1 MSTAD
6 EVVSALRSA
15 HKLRDVGDG
24 KYRSASPYRTG
35 SDSDAFSLTIDG
47 PEHGKWFD
55 HVANKGGSLYT
66 LAKHLGVVLPTI
78 APSIDTKTATTHQ
91 GYAESH
97 GLTLEALKR
106 AGWAVGEHQRRP
118 CFIID
123 TKEGKRYRYIDG
135 DKPVFKSIPGYKQCL
150 YKFPE
155 AIAIAAKGGFPL
167 VLCNG
172 EASTVAAQEHGVA
185 AFSVTGGGEKAMP
198 EALLEEVCQAYK
210 GEIVI
215 AMDCDTKGKQ
225 AAAALRTQLRSVG
238 YKVRV
243 VNLGLSNKGDLAD
256 YMRLWSADD
265 LYNLEDVY
273 DLEFVAALPTIYSAA
288 DMQKEDVAPVEYIV
302 DDIMTTGCY
311 ILAGAPK
318 SRKSFLALH
327 VAVSIANGKPV
338 FGQFEVKTK
347 CSVLYLDLEMS
358 KKSVHRRLSSMNF
371 GDWPKNLYF
380 GFNQDWPNRG
390 VLAGQDLENRLDNN
404 PDIRVV
410 IIDVLA
416 QWREPV
422 DPRTPVYSSDYDAL
436 KQIQRIAQRRNITII
451 VVHHTNKTKI
461 TKDDNPFDKISGS
474 TGISGAVDAM
484 WLLTRDPESEYASIL
499 RMTDRNIAGVDRVD
513 LAWDDMLGSHV
524 VDPKSKLLAAT
535 GPERRAVYDVMIKN
549 QEYTWAPREIATEL
563 KREES
568 VIKKHLR
575 RLLEDK
581 LVLRVG
587 YGRYSAVPLTNIVH
601 SGNSSTSSNSGNSIH
616 SSIRV
621 NENGIESEQELPRV
635 NESESRVNGGFEA
648 IESIKHGKSEQSEQI
663 SIREQILS
671 VLGDMALSATK
682 VRTDLQATGVDVSL
696 SDVINALNDLV
707 KQKVLTYEDLG
718 TLRRYRQAHA

>member
-6 EVVSALRSA
+6 EVISALRKA
-15 HKLRDVGDG
+15 HNLRDVGEG

-55 HVANKGGSLYT
+55 HVENKGGSLYT
-66 LAKHLGVVLPTI
+66 LAQHLDITLPTV
-78 APSIDTKTATTHQ
+78 APSIDTKTATTHE

-97 GLTLEALKR
+97 GVTLEALR
-106 AGWAVGEHQRRP
+106 MAGWSPSVDNRRP
-118 CFIID
+118 CFVIQTD
-123 TKEGKRYRYIDG
+123 SGVRYRYLDG
-135 DKPVFKSIPGYKQCL
+135 KKPVFKSPTGYKQCL
-150 YKFPE
+150 YKFTE
-155 AIAIAAKGGFPL
+155 AVDIANKGGFPL

-172 EASTVAAQEHGVA
+172 EASTVAAQVNGVA
-185 AFSVTGGGEKAMP
+185 AFSITGGGEKAMP
-198 EALLEEVCQAYK
+198 EALLEEVRKAYN
-210 GEIVI
+210 GEIVV
-215 AMDCDTKGKQ
+215 AMDCDPKGKA
-225 AAAALRTQLRSVG
+225 AAAALRTQLRSAG

-256 YMRLWSADD
+256 YMRLWSAED
-265 LYNLEDVY
+265 LYKLEDVY
-273 DLEFVAALPTIYSAA
+273 DIEFVAALPTIYSAA

-327 VAVSIANGKPV
+327 VAVSIATGGQV
-338 FGQFEVKTK
+338 FGQFEVKQK

-358 KKSVHRRLSSMNF
+358 KNSVHRRLSSMNF
-371 GDWPKNLYF
+371 GDWPRNLYF

-390 VLAGQDLENRLDNN
+390 ILAGQDLENRLDNN

-436 KQIQRIAQRRNITII
+436 KQIQRIAQRRNIVII

-535 GPERRAVYDVMIKN
+535 GPERRAVYDVMDKN
-549 QEYTWAPREIATEL
+549 PSYTWSPKEIATEL
-563 KREES
+563 GREES

-581 LVLRVG
+581 LVIRVG
-587 YGRYSAVPLTNIVH
+587 YGRYSAVSLTHIVH
-601 SGNSSTSSNSGNSIH
+601 SGNSSTSGNSGNSIH
-616 SSIRV
+616 SSVRV
-621 NENGIESEQELPRV
+621 NENAIESEQELPRV
-635 NESESRVNGGFEA
+635 NKSESRVNDGFEA
-648 IESIKHGKSEQSEQI
+648 IESIKPGKSEQSERI
-663 SIREQILS
+663 S
-671 VLGDMALSATK
+671 
-682 VRTDLQATGVDVSL
+682 
-696 SDVINALNDLV
+696 INALFAQRILQV
-707 KQKVLTYEDLG
+707 IGGMTLTASAIASRTQINAEVCQRQLDAMTEEGMLRYEP
-718 TLRRYRQAHA
+718 TVQRYGKK

>member
-6 EVVSALRSA
+6 EVISALRKA
-15 HKLRDVGDG
+15 HNLRDVGEG
-24 KYRSASPYRTG
+24 KYRSASPYRNG

-55 HVANKGGSLYT
+55 HVENKGGSLYT
-66 LAKHLGVVLPTI
+66 LAQHLDIALPSV
-78 APSIDTKTATTHQ
+78 APSIDTKTATTHE

-97 GLTLEALKR
+97 GVTLEALR
-106 AGWAVGEHQRRP
+106 MAGWAPSVDNRRP
-118 CFIID
+118 CFVIQTD
-123 TKEGKRYRYIDG
+123 SGVRYRYIDG
-135 DKPVFKSIPGYKQCL
+135 KKPVFKSPTGYKQCL
-150 YKFPE
+150 YKFTE
-155 AIAIAAKGGFPL
+155 AVDIANKGGFPL

-172 EASTVAAQEHGVA
+172 EASTVAAQVNGVA
-185 AFSVTGGGEKAMP
+185 AFSITGGGEKAMP
-198 EALLEEVCQAYK
+198 EALFEEVRKAYD
-210 GEIVI
+210 GEIVV
-215 AMDCDTKGKQ
+215 AMDCDPKGKA
-225 AAAALRTQLRSVG
+225 AAAALRTQLRSAG

-265 LYNLEDVY
+265 LYKLEDVY
-273 DLEFVAALPTIYSAA
+273 DIEFVAALPTIYSAA

-327 VAVSIANGKPV
+327 VAVSIATGGQV
-338 FGQFEVKTK
+338 FGQFEVKQK

-358 KKSVHRRLSSMNF
+358 KNSVHRRLSSMNF
-371 GDWPKNLYF
+371 GDWPRNLYF

-390 VLAGQDLENRLDNN
+390 ILAGQDLENRLDNN

-436 KQIQRIAQRRNITII
+436 KQIQRIAQRRNIVII

-535 GPERRAVYDVMIKN
+535 GPERRAVYDVMDKN
-549 QEYTWAPREIATEL
+549 PSYTWSPKEIATEL
-563 KREES
+563 GREES

-581 LVLRVG
+581 LVIRVG
-587 YGRYSAVPLTNIVH
+587 YGRYSAVSLTHIVH
-601 SGNSSTSSNSGNSIH
+601 SGNSSTSGNSGNSIH
-616 SSIRV
+616 SSVRV
-621 NENGIESEQELPRV
+621 NDNAIESEQELPRV
-635 NESESRVNGGFEA
+635 NKSESRVNDRFEA
-648 IESIKHGKSEQSEQI
+648 IESIKQGKSEQSERI
-663 SIREQILS
+663 S
-671 VLGDMALSATK
+671 
-682 VRTDLQATGVDVSL
+682 
-696 SDVINALNDLV
+696 INALFAQRILQALGGMMLSASAIATRTQINAEVCKRQLDAMTEEGMLR
-707 KQKVLTYEDLG
+707 YEP
-718 TLRRYRQAHA
+718 TIQRYGKK

>member
-6 EVVSALRSA
+6 EVISALRKA
-15 HKLRDVGDG
+15 HNLRDVGEG
-24 KYRSASPYRTG
+24 KYRSASPFRNG
-35 SDSDAFSLTIDG
+35 SDSDALSLTIDG

-55 HVANKGGSLYT
+55 HVENKGGSLYT
-66 LAKHLGVVLPTI
+66 LAQHLDIALPTV
-78 APSIDTKTATTHQ
+78 APSIDTKTATTHE

-97 GLTLEALKR
+97 GVTLEALR
-106 AGWAVGEHQRRP
+106 MAGWAPSVDNRRP
-118 CFIID
+118 CFVIQTD
-123 TKEGKRYRYIDG
+123 SGVRYRYIDG
-135 DKPVFKSIPGYKQCL
+135 KKPVFKSPTGYKQCL
-150 YKFPE
+150 YKFTE
-155 AIAIAAKGGFPL
+155 AVDIANKGGFPL

-172 EASTVAAQEHGVA
+172 EASTVAAQVNGVA
-185 AFSVTGGGEKAMP
+185 AFSITGGGEKAMP
-198 EALLEEVCQAYK
+198 EALFEEVRKAYV
-210 GEIVI
+210 GEIVV
-215 AMDCDTKGKQ
+215 AMDCDPKGKA
-225 AAAALRTQLRSVG
+225 AAAALRTQLRSAG

-265 LYNLEDVY
+265 LYKLEDVY
-273 DLEFVAALPTIYSAA
+273 DIEFVAALPTIYSAA

-327 VAVSIANGKPV
+327 VAVSIATGGQV
-338 FGQFEVKTK
+338 FGQFEVKQK

-358 KKSVHRRLSSMNF
+358 KNSVHRRLSSMNF
-371 GDWPKNLYF
+371 GDWPRNLYF

-390 VLAGQDLENRLDNN
+390 ILAGQDLENRLDNN

-436 KQIQRIAQRRNITII
+436 KQIQRIAQRRNIVII

-535 GPERRAVYDVMIKN
+535 GPERRAVYDVMDKN
-549 QEYTWAPREIATEL
+549 PSYTWSPKEIATEL
-563 KREES
+563 GREES

-581 LVLRVG
+581 LVIRVG
-587 YGRYSAVPLTNIVH
+587 YGRYSAVSLTHIVH
-601 SGNSSTSSNSGNSIH
+601 SGNSSTSGNSGNSIH
-616 SSIRV
+616 SSVRV
-621 NENGIESEQELPRV
+621 NDNAIESEQELPRV
-635 NESESRVNGGFEA
+635 NKSESRVNDEFEA
-648 IESIKHGKSEQSEQI
+648 IESIKQGKSEQSERI
-663 SIREQILS
+663 S
-671 VLGDMALSATK
+671 
-682 VRTDLQATGVDVSL
+682 
-696 SDVINALNDLV
+696 INALFAQRILQALGGMMLSASAIATRTQINAEVCQRQLDAMTEEGMLR
-707 KQKVLTYEDLG
+707 YEP
-718 TLRRYRQAHA
+718 TIQRYGKK

>member
-6 EVVSALRSA
+6 EVISALRKA
-15 HKLRDVGDG
+15 HNLRDVGEG

-55 HVANKGGSLYT
+55 HVENKGGSLYT
-66 LAKHLGVVLPTI
+66 LAQHLDIALPSV
-78 APSIDTKTATTHQ
+78 APSIDTKTATTHE

-97 GLTLEALKR
+97 GVTLEALR
-106 AGWAVGEHQRRP
+106 MAGWAPSVDNRRP
-118 CFIID
+118 CFVIQTD
-123 TKEGKRYRYIDG
+123 SGVRYRYIDG
-135 DKPVFKSIPGYKQCL
+135 KKPVFKSPTGYKQCL
-150 YKFPE
+150 YKFTE
-155 AIAIAAKGGFPL
+155 AVDIANKGGFPL

-172 EASTVAAQEHGVA
+172 EASTVAAQVNGVA
-185 AFSVTGGGEKAMP
+185 AFSITGGGEKAMP
-198 EALLEEVCQAYK
+198 EALFEEVRKAYV
-210 GEIVI
+210 GEIVV
-215 AMDCDTKGKQ
+215 AMDCDPKGKA
-225 AAAALRTQLRSVG
+225 AAAALRTQLRSAG

-265 LYNLEDVY
+265 LYKLEDVY
-273 DLEFVAALPTIYSAA
+273 DIEFVAALPTIYSAA

-327 VAVSIANGKPV
+327 VAVSIATGGQV
-338 FGQFEVKTK
+338 FGQFEVKQK

-358 KKSVHRRLSSMNF
+358 KNSVHRRLSSMNF
-371 GDWPKNLYF
+371 GDWPRNLYF

-390 VLAGQDLENRLDNN
+390 ILAGQDLENRLDNN

-436 KQIQRIAQRRNITII
+436 KQIQRIAQRRNIVII

-535 GPERRAVYDVMIKN
+535 GPERRAVYDVMDKN
-549 QEYTWAPREIATEL
+549 PSYTWSPKEIATEL
-563 KREES
+563 GREES

-581 LVLRVG
+581 LVIRVG
-587 YGRYSAVPLTNIVH
+587 YGRYSAVSLTNIVH
-601 SGNSSTSSNSGNSIH
+601 SGNSSTSGNSGNSIH
-616 SSIRV
+616 SSVRV
-621 NENGIESEQELPRV
+621 NDNAIESEQELPRV
-635 NESESRVNGGFEA
+635 NKSESRVNDEFEA
-648 IESIKHGKSEQSEQI
+648 IESIKQGKSEQSERI
-663 SIREQILS
+663 S
-671 VLGDMALSATK
+671 
-682 VRTDLQATGVDVSL
+682 
-696 SDVINALNDLV
+696 INALFAQRILQALGGMMLSASAIATRTQINAEVCQRQLHAMTEEGM
-707 KQKVLTYEDLG
+707 LRYEP
-718 TLRRYRQAHA
+718 TIQRYGKK

>member
-1 MSTAD
+1 MTTAD
-6 EVVSALRSA
+6 AVLSALQRFNI
-15 HKLRDVGDG
+15 KEVGEG
-24 KYRSASPYRTG
+24 KYRSSSPYRNG

-55 HVANKGGSLYT
+55 HVENKGGSLYT
-66 LAKHLGVVLPTI
+66 LAQHLDIALPTV
-78 APSIDTKTATTHQ
+78 APSIDTKTATTHE

-97 GLTLEALKR
+97 GVTLEALR
-106 AGWAVGEHQRRP
+106 MAGWAPSVDNRRP
-118 CFIID
+118 CFVIQTD
-123 TKEGKRYRYIDG
+123 SGVRYRYLDG
-135 DKPVFKSIPGYKQCL
+135 KKPVFKSPTGYKQCL
-150 YKFPE
+150 YKFTE
-155 AIAIAAKGGFPL
+155 AVDIANKGGFPL

-172 EASTVAAQEHGVA
+172 EASTVAAQVNGVA
-185 AFSVTGGGEKAMP
+185 AFSITGGGEKAMP
-198 EALLEEVCQAYK
+198 EALLEEVRKAYD
-210 GEIVI
+210 GEIVV
-215 AMDCDTKGKQ
+215 AMDCDPKGKA
-225 AAAALRTQLRSVG
+225 AAAALRTQLRSAG

-265 LYNLEDVY
+265 LYKLEDVY
-273 DLEFVAALPTIYSAA
+273 DIEFVAALPTIYSAA

-327 VAVSIANGKPV
+327 VAVSIATGGQV
-338 FGQFEVKTK
+338 FGQFEVKQK

-358 KKSVHRRLSSMNF
+358 KNSVHRRLSSMNF
-371 GDWPKNLYF
+371 GDWPRNLYF

-390 VLAGQDLENRLDNN
+390 ILAGQDLENRLDNN

-436 KQIQRIAQRRNITII
+436 KQIQRIAQRRNIVII

-535 GPERRAVYDVMIKN
+535 GPERRAVYDVMDKN
-549 QEYTWAPREIATEL
+549 PSYTWSPKEIATEL
-563 KREES
+563 GREES

-581 LVLRVG
+581 LVIRVG
-587 YGRYSAVPLTNIVH
+587 YGRYSAVSLTHIVH
-601 SGNSSTSSNSGNSIH
+601 SGNSSTSGNSGNSIH
-616 SSIRV
+616 SSVRV
-621 NENGIESEQELPRV
+621 NDNAIESEQELPRV
-635 NESESRVNGGFEA
+635 NKSESRVNGGFEA
-648 IESIKHGKSEQSEQI
+648 IESIKQGKSEQSERI
-663 SIREQILS
+663 S
-671 VLGDMALSATK
+671 
-682 VRTDLQATGVDVSL
+682 
-696 SDVINALNDLV
+696 INALFAQRILQALGGMMLSASAIATRTQINAEVCQRQLDAMTEEGMLR
-707 KQKVLTYEDLG
+707 YEP
-718 TLRRYRQAHA
+718 TIQRYGKK

>member
-1 MSTAD
+1 
-6 EVVSALRSA
+6 VLSALQRFNI
-15 HKLRDVGDG
+15 KEVGEG
-24 KYRSASPYRTG
+24 KYRSASPYRNG

-55 HVANKGGSLYT
+55 HVENKGGSLYT
-66 LAKHLGVVLPTI
+66 LAQHLDIALPSV
-78 APSIDTKTATTHQ
+78 APSIDTKTATTHE

-97 GLTLEALKR
+97 GVTLEALR
-106 AGWAVGEHQRRP
+106 MAGWAPSVDNRRP
-118 CFIID
+118 CFVIQTD
-123 TKEGKRYRYIDG
+123 SGVRYRYIDG
-135 DKPVFKSIPGYKQCL
+135 KKPVFKSPTGYKQCL
-150 YKFPE
+150 YKFTE
-155 AIAIAAKGGFPL
+155 AVDIANKGGFPL

-172 EASTVAAQEHGVA
+172 EASTVAAQVNGVA
-185 AFSVTGGGEKAMP
+185 AFSITGGGEKAMP
-198 EALLEEVCQAYK
+198 EAFFEEVRKAYD
-210 GEIVI
+210 GEIVV
-215 AMDCDTKGKQ
+215 AMDCDPKGKA
-225 AAAALRTQLRSVG
+225 AAAALRTQLRSAG

-265 LYNLEDVY
+265 LYKLEDVY
-273 DLEFVAALPTIYSAA
+273 DIEFVAALPTIYSAA

-327 VAVSIANGKPV
+327 VAVSIATGGQV
-338 FGQFEVKTK
+338 FGQFEVKQK

-358 KKSVHRRLSSMNF
+358 KNSVHRRLSSMNF
-371 GDWPKNLYF
+371 GDWPRNLYF

-390 VLAGQDLENRLDNN
+390 ILAGQDLENRLDNN

-436 KQIQRIAQRRNITII
+436 KQIQRIAQRRNIVII

-535 GPERRAVYDVMIKN
+535 GPERRAVYDVMDKN
-549 QEYTWAPREIATEL
+549 PSYTWSPKEIATEL
-563 KREES
+563 GREES

-581 LVLRVG
+581 LVIRVG
-587 YGRYSAVPLTNIVH
+587 YGRYSAVSLTHIVH
-601 SGNSSTSSNSGNSIH
+601 SGNSSTSSNSGSSIH
-616 SSIRV
+616 SSVRV
-621 NENGIESEQELPRV
+621 NDNAIESEQELPRV
-635 NESESRVNGGFEA
+635 NKSESRVNDGFEA
-648 IESIKHGKSEQSEQI
+648 IESIKQGKSEQSERI
-663 SIREQILS
+663 S
-671 VLGDMALSATK
+671 
-682 VRTDLQATGVDVSL
+682 
-696 SDVINALNDLV
+696 INALFAQRILQALGGMMLSASAIATRTQINAEVCQRQLHAMTEEGM
-707 KQKVLTYEDLG
+707 LRYEP
-718 TLRRYRQAHA
+718 TIQRYGKK

>member
-6 EVVSALRSA
+6 EVISALRSA
-15 HKLRDVGDG
+15 HNLRDVGEG
-24 KYRSASPYRTG
+24 KYRSGSPYRTG

-55 HVANKGGSLYT
+55 HVANKGGSLYQ
-66 LAKHLGVVLPTI
+66 LAKHLGVTLPKI
-78 APSIDTKTATTHQ
+78 APSIDTKTATTHE

-97 GLTLEALKR
+97 GLTLEALR
-106 AGWAVGEHQRRP
+106 LAGWAVGEHQRRP
-118 CFIID
+118 CFVID
-123 TKEGKRYRYIDG
+123 SVNGVRYRYIDG
-135 DKPVFKSIPGYKQCL
+135 KTPVFKSLPGYKQCL

-155 AIAIAAKGGFPL
+155 AVDIANKGGFPL

-172 EASTVAAQEHGVA
+172 EASTVAAQSHGVA

-198 EALLEEVCQAYK
+198 EALLEDVRKAYT

-215 AMDCDTKGKQ
+215 AMDCDSKGKT

-243 VNLGLSNKGDLAD
+243 VNLGLSDKGDLAD
-256 YMRLWSADD
+256 FMRLWSAED
-265 LYNLEDVY
+265 LHNLEDVY
-273 DLEFVAALPTIYSAA
+273 DIEFVHALPTIYSAA

-327 VAVSIANGKPV
+327 LAVAVATGTEV
-338 FGQFEVKTK
+338 FKTFEVKTK

-358 KKSVHRRLSSMNF
+358 KNSVHRRLSSMNF

-484 WLLTRDPESEYASIL
+484 WLLTRDPASEYVSIL
-499 RMTDRNIAGVDRVD
+499 RMTDRNIAGVDRVE

-524 VDPKSKLLAAT
+524 VDPKSKVLAAT
-535 GPERRAVYDVMIKN
+535 GSERRAVYDVMEKN
-549 QEYTWAPREIATEL
+549 QTYTWSPKEIATEL
-563 KREES
+563 GREES

-581 LVLRVG
+581 LVQRVS
-587 YGRYSAVPLTNIVH
+587 YGRYSTLPITNIIHSVH
-601 SGNSSTSSNSGNSIH
+601 SSTSSNYGNSGNSLE
-616 SSIRV
+616 RV
-621 NENGIESEQELPRV
+621 NESEVKSYQELPRV
-635 NESESRVNGGFEA
+635 NESESRVNDRFEA
-648 IESIKHGKSEQSEQI
+648 IESIKPVKSEQSERI
-663 SIREQILS
+663 SINAVFSQRILGALGGISLTAKAIATRTQIAIEVCQRQLDAMTEEGMLS
-671 VLGDMALSATK
+671 YDATVQRYK
-682 VRTDLQATGVDVSL
+682 QT
-696 SDVINALNDLV
+696 NA
-707 KQKVLTYEDLG
+707 
-718 TLRRYRQAHA
+718 

>member
-6 EVVSALRSA
+6 EVISALRKA
-15 HKLRDVGDG
+15 HNLRDVGDG
-24 KYRSASPYRTG
+24 KFRSASPYRNG

-55 HVANKGGSLYT
+55 HVENKGGSLYT
-66 LAKHLGVVLPTI
+66 LAQHLGITLPTV
-78 APSIDTKTATTHQ
+78 APSIDTKTATTHE

-97 GLTLEALKR
+97 GVTLEALR
-106 AGWAVGEHQRRP
+106 MAGWAPSVDNRRP
-118 CFIID
+118 CFVIQTD
-123 TKEGKRYRYIDG
+123 SGVRYRYIDG
-135 DKPVFKSIPGYKQCL
+135 KKPVFKSPTGYKQCL
-150 YKFPE
+150 YKFTE
-155 AIAIAAKGGFPL
+155 AVDIANKGGFPL

-172 EASTVAAQEHGVA
+172 EASTVAAQVNGVA
-185 AFSVTGGGEKAMP
+185 AFSITGGGEKAMP
-198 EALLEEVCQAYK
+198 EALLEEVRKAYV
-210 GEIVI
+210 GEIVV
-215 AMDCDTKGKQ
+215 AMDCDPKGKV
-225 AAAALRTQLRSVG
+225 AAAALRTQLRSAG

-265 LYNLEDVY
+265 LYKLEDVY
-273 DLEFVAALPTIYSAA
+273 DIEFVAALPTIYSAA

-327 VAVSIANGKPV
+327 VAVSIATGGQV
-338 FGQFEVKTK
+338 FGQFEVKQK

-358 KKSVHRRLSSMNF
+358 KNSVHRRLSSMNF
-371 GDWPKNLYF
+371 GDWPRNLYF

-390 VLAGQDLENRLDNN
+390 ILAGQDLENRLDNN
-404 PDIRVV
+404 PEIRVV

-436 KQIQRIAQRRNITII
+436 KQIQRIAQRRNIVII

-535 GPERRAVYDVMIKN
+535 GPERRAVYDVMDKN
-549 QEYTWAPREIATEL
+549 PSYTWSPKEIATEL
-563 KREES
+563 GREES

-581 LVLRVG
+581 LVIRVG
-587 YGRYSAVPLTNIVH
+587 YGRYSAVSLTHIVH

-616 SSIRV
+616 SSVRV
-621 NENGIESEQELPRV
+621 NDNAIESEQELPRV
-635 NESESRVNGGFEA
+635 NKSESRVNDGFEA
-648 IESIKHGKSEQSEQI
+648 IESIKHGKSEQSERI
-663 SIREQILS
+663 SINAMFAQRILQAI
-671 VLGDMALSATK
+671 GGMTLSASAIAN
-682 VRTDLQATGVDVSL
+682 RTQ
-696 SDVINALNDLV
+696 INAEVCQGQLDAMTEEGMLR
-707 KQKVLTYEDLG
+707 YEP
-718 TLRRYRQAHA
+718 TVQRYGKK